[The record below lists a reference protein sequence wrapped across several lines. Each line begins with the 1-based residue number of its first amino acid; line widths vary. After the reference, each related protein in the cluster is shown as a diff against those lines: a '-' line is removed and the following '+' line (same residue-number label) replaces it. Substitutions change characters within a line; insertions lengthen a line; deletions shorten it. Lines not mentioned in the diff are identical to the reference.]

1 METRSVGNSNLAIFN
16 TFKTRRNKLTG
27 EAIRQRGIITHL
39 AMEYNPEIKTRT
51 AIAHAIA
58 KKHGIMW
65 QNIYSGI
72 FRDLDEVL
80 VPLSIVKEE
89 GRLPL
94 RRGPRALQKEGVP
107 HYGLSKIG
115 LIVASVLEELGDS
128 RIKLLERYIGTL
140 SGNEPTQK
148 LFSEGILLL
157 LKVSPSFVFK
167 IMNLYVTSYIQGT
180 VTNLVPIDVEVMQTV
195 VAKVIGVEKELVEA
209 VMSISYSEQDVI
221 RRFINMISQERVTS
235 S

>member
-1 METRSVGNSNLAIFN
+1 M
-16 TFKTRRNKLTG
+16 
-27 EAIRQRGIITHL
+27 
-39 AMEYNPEIKTRT
+39 
-51 AIAHAIA
+51 
-58 KKHGIMW
+58 
-65 QNIYSGI
+65 
-72 FRDLDEVL
+72 
-80 VPLSIVKEE
+80 
-89 GRLPL
+89 
-94 RRGPRALQKEGVP
+94 
-107 HYGLSKIG
+107 
-115 LIVASVLEELGDS
+115 LEELGDS

-180 VTNLVPIDVEVMQTV
+180 VTNIVPIDVEAMQTV

-209 VMSISYSEQDVI
+209 VISISNSEQDVI